1 MAEESAAL
9 KNQDTADEDI
19 KGSFLKGDDKD
30 MHRMSSAIGRL
41 FTEVGTTKKNQ
52 EMILKTLTDLK
63 EGQKASQ
70 DGRRAEMIPNPTGDS
85 GIAKLNEQFT
95 ERILRGDVIGV
106 LDEYGKLMSSAKE
119 NLSRM
124 NKQKMDRAVEEVSK
138 NSKVFP
144 EIKANV
150 LQTATLLIDRGY
162 SAEDAVAHAYEKHRA
177 DYLEKKFTPSE
188 EEFNPDS
195 LDLLK
200 GGRGSQSAGG
210 EQGGKLPPKWEEAC
224 QRDIKA
230 GIFKDRKEWLSSLSP
245 KIKATFGLG

>member
-1 MAEESAAL
+1 MAEESTAL
-9 KNQDTADEDI
+9 KQQDTGDEDT

-30 MHRMSSAIGRL
+30 MHRLSSAIGRL

-52 EMILKTLTDLK
+52 EEILKTLADLK
-63 EGQKASQ
+63 ESGKASREE
-70 DGRRAEMIPNPTGDS
+70 RRAEMIPNPQGDS
-85 GIAKLNEQFT
+85 GIAKLNERFAEQ
-95 ERILRGDVIGV
+95 ILQGNVIGV
-106 LDEYGKLMSSAKE
+106 LDEYNKLLSASKE

-124 NKQKMDRAVEEVSK
+124 NKQKLDRAVDDISK

-144 EIKANV
+144 EIKASV

-162 SAEDAVAHAYEKHRA
+162 SPEDAVAHAYEKHRA
-177 DYLEKKFTPSE
+177 DYLERKLTPPE
-188 EEFNPDS
+188 EELNPDS

-200 GGRGSQSAGG
+200 GGKGSQSAGG

-230 GIFKDRKEWLSSLSP
+230 GIFKDRKEFLANLSP
-245 KIKATFGLG
+245 KIRATFGI